1 MTNEEMLQLA
11 GYYYQMKQQMEAE
24 KWRRAIIK
32 KEVLDRMVGK

>member
-1 MTNEEMLQLA
+1 MTNEEMLHLA
-11 GYYYQMKQQMEAE
+11 RCFYQMKLKKEVE